1 MNPRTRFAAILG
13 SGFVA
18 GIIAVA
24 VLYENSGDDVQHV
37 PPPQLDKFEL
47 TADHPMV
54 ADLAFEDGAGKPT
67 SIAAFRGRVLL
78 LNLWATWCAPCVAEL
93 PALARVQTALS
104 AEKFQVLPV
113 DMEKLE
119 AAKVA
124 AFLKEHGSENL
135 PVYIDRNLAVMR
147 GFEAFALPFTVL
159 IDADG
164 REIGRASGPQEWDH
178 PDVLAYLR
186 GLARQPAA
194 P

>member
-13 SGFVA
+13 SGLVA
-18 GIIAVA
+18 GIIAIA
-24 VLYENSGDDVQHV
+24 VLYGNSSNDVQLV

-47 TADHPMV
+47 TAGRPAV
-54 ADLAFEDGAGKPT
+54 PDLAFEDGAGMPT
-67 SIAAFRGRVLL
+67 SIAKFKGRVLL

-93 PALARVQTALS
+93 PDLARTQSALS
-104 AEKFQVLPV
+104 QEKFLVLPV

-119 AAKVA
+119 SAKVA
-124 AFLKEHGSENL
+124 AFLKEHDSEIL
-135 PVYIDRNLAVMR
+135 PVYIDRNMAVMR

-159 IDADG
+159 IDAEG
-164 REIGRASGPQEWDH
+164 REIGRASGPQDWGH

-186 GLARQPAA
+186 GLARQPT